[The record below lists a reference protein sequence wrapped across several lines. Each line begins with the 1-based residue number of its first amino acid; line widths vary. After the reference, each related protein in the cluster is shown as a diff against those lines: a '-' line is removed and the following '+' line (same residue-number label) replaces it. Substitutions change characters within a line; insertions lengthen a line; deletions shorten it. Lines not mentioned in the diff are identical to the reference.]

1 VAIYAGRIV
10 RPVANEIPSTIGQD
24 KYRAISRSISPKF
37 RSGLVNMQSQ
47 QSSNTSHSPPSQV
60 PTPAAPANVVDPQ
73 RQIQY
78 LKSELR
84 KTQAL
89 AALGELTSTAT
100 HEFNNVLM
108 TIINYAKLGIR
119 NRDDASRDKA
129 LGKILDAS
137 ERAAKITATILA
149 QAKNRSESME
159 PTDLAAIITDSLV
172 LLEREMRKYRIAV
185 ETELDPKTP
194 KAMASGNQIQ
204 RVLLNLLINGR
215 QSMPE
220 GGTILIRLKPSADSK
235 FVELVVRDSGSGIPR
250 ATLPHIFDAFYTT
263 KDGPDESGKGGTGL
277 GLAAC
282 KEIIDTHHG
291 RIRVESSVGRGT
303 AFIIR
308 LPVSKDAQFTA

>member
-1 VAIYAGRIV
+1 MLLSNFIFPAG
-10 RPVANEIPSTIGQD
+10 Q
-24 KYRAISRSISPKF
+24 
-37 RSGLVNMQSQ
+37 VNMQSQ
-47 QSSNTSHSPPSQV
+47 HSSNTSHSPATPV
-60 PTPAAPANVVDPQ
+60 PAQATAAEVVDPQ
-73 RQIQY
+73 HQIQY
-78 LKSELR
+78 LKNEL
-84 KTQAL
+84 KKAQAL

-108 TIINYAKLGIR
+108 TIINYARLGIR
-119 NRDDASRDKA
+119 NRDEASRDKA
-129 LGKILDAS
+129 LSKILEAS

-172 LLEREMRKYRIAV
+172 LLEREMRKYRIAI
-185 ETELDPKTP
+185 ETLLDPAAP
-194 KAMASGNQIQ
+194 KVVASGNQIQ

-215 QSMPE
+215 QSMPD
-220 GGTILIRLKPSADSK
+220 GGTILIRLSPSSDGK

-250 ATLPHIFDAFYTT
+250 ETLPHIFDAFYTT

-282 KEIIDTHHG
+282 KEIIDSHQG
-291 RIRVESSVGRGT
+291 RIRVESTVGRGT

-308 LPVSKDAQFTA
+308 LPVSKEG